1 MTNRRLNQIFYA
13 TNKFDIPS
21 TINTL
26 ESFFYDISSL
36 PVNPPILEER
46 QEKEI
51 QTQEKERQT
60 QAKEKEKEIQ
70 AKEKEKETQAKEKEK
85 ETQAKEKEIQTQE
98 KKNIF
103 EPKPSDSIFWCIFV
117 AIHGYSEYIMIGTR
131 YGNRELEEKQ
141 KMITFFKQQ
150 PKLLK
155 STNHKITLDNIQEIY
170 SEYLSFQ
177 NETSLLGVIGLSVFY
192 NMRILLVDTSKKIY
206 MDFHSEQ
213 PTKTCILI
221 KNKGIRG
228 KTKYAYDMDMTEE
241 YVEKTM
247 LCLHH
252 YTKPLQAISTY
263 KSSDLESIGKLL
275 GIYTEQPNKKVKKQE
290 LYQQILEYCG
300 EF

>member
-1 MTNRRLNQIFYA
+1 
-13 TNKFDIPS
+13 
-21 TINTL
+21 
-26 ESFFYDISSL
+26 
-36 PVNPPILEER
+36 
-46 QEKEI
+46 
-51 QTQEKERQT
+51 
-60 QAKEKEKEIQ
+60 
-70 AKEKEKETQAKEKEK
+70 
-85 ETQAKEKEIQTQE
+85 
-98 KKNIF
+98 
-103 EPKPSDSIFWCIFV
+103 
-117 AIHGYSEYIMIGTR
+117 MIGTR

-263 KSSDLESIGKLL
+263 KSCDLESIGKLL